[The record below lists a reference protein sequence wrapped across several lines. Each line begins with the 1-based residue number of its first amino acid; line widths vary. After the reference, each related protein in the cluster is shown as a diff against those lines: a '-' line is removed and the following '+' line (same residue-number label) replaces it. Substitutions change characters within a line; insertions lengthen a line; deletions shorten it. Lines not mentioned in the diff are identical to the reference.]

1 MSTTTYSRAE
11 KQPNSISLSKE
22 KVFMSTRAMAAAT
35 IEEFLQSHDI
45 DHERNSSSTFFLTL
59 PGEKKLQTHCALVVG
74 DHSVSINAF
83 VIRKPDENEDAVHE
97 WLLKKNASL
106 YCVAFALNE
115 LGDIYL
121 VGRLPFGSV
130 TEQELDRVIGA
141 VLQYSDSSFNPLLE
155 LGFSSAI
162 RREWAWRV
170 SRGESLANLEAFEHL
185 V

>member
-1 MSTTTYSRAE
+1 
-11 KQPNSISLSKE
+11 
-22 KVFMSTRAMAAAT
+22 MAAAT

-45 DHERNSSSTFFLTL
+45 DNERTGDSFLLTL
-59 PGEKKLQTHCALVVG
+59 PGERKLETHCALVVG

-83 VIRKPDENEDAVHE
+83 IIRKPDENVASVHE
-97 WLLKKNASL
+97 WMLKKNATM
-106 YCVAFALNE
+106 YCVAFAINE

-121 VGRLPFGSV
+121 VGRLPFHSI
-130 TEQELDRVIGA
+130 TERELDRVIGA

-170 SRGESLANLEAFEHL
+170 SRGESLSNLKAFEHL
-185 V
+185 IS